1 MPFTPKDW
9 RNWPDTTTPLTAT
22 ALEDLEARLAA
33 YSDTQPGPSGP
44 SGAAGAPGAT
54 GPTGP
59 SGAAGSAGASG
70 PSGAD
75 STVPGP
81 TGPTGV
87 TGATGPA
94 GSAGAVGATG
104 VTGATGPAGATG
116 PTGVTGAAGPSGPSG
131 PSGPA
136 GIAGATGPSGPTGLT
151 GPTGPTGVTGATGA
165 AGASGTPGTAGV
177 TGPSGP
183 SGPAGGGSG
192 TLTFDYG
199 PPTDPGS
206 SGDYYIEI
214 DGTPLFDIWTYDGT
228 DWVDS
233 GISFIA
239 FPVPPGGST
248 GEVLAK
254 VDADDW
260 NLEWVAAGGGPSG
273 PAGATGATGP
283 SGPTGLTGATGP
295 SGVTGA
301 AGPSGPSGPA
311 GIAGATGPSGPT
323 GLTGATGPT
332 GVTGATGATG
342 ATGPIVD
349 ATNLS
354 DTSISVNSTSA
365 QTIATFI
372 PNTALSSGKAIETEV
387 KGYLINNSGAARTY
401 VFTLIVG
408 GVTYLTYT
416 DGATL
421 TNSATNFSI
430 VEISA
435 AIVTHSSG
443 SAYLQMSINRYA
455 PTAANARQAIATTT
469 LGAIYALTTN
479 DLTGTPTIQI
489 TCHGQNTTA
498 TQTFRRRFQKSI
510 VI

>member
-1 MPFTPKDW
+1 VPFTPKDW

-116 PTGVTGAAGPSGPSG
+116 PTGVTGAAGPS
-131 PSGPA
+131 
-136 GIAGATGPSGPTGLT
+136 
-151 GPTGPTGVTGATGA
+151 
-165 AGASGTPGTAGV
+165 
-177 TGPSGP
+177 
-183 SGPAGGGSG
+183 
-192 TLTFDYG
+192 
-199 PPTDPGS
+199 
-206 SGDYYIEI
+206 
-214 DGTPLFDIWTYDGT
+214 
-228 DWVDS
+228 
-233 GISFIA
+233 
-239 FPVPPGGST
+239 
-248 GEVLAK
+248 
-254 VDADDW
+254 
-260 NLEWVAAGGGPSG
+260 
-273 PAGATGATGP
+273 
-283 SGPTGLTGATGP
+283 
-295 SGVTGA
+295 
-301 AGPSGPSGPA
+301 GPSGPSGPA